1 METPT
6 VTRPTSL
13 FLDDER
19 FPPEKGG
26 PWAIVRSV
34 EAAIAWVEA
43 NGWPDRIS
51 FDNDLGEGMQEGWR
65 FAQWLIERDLDR
77 GDMPE
82 DFDFFA
88 HSRNPVRQA
97 DIEGR
102 LRAYMAYRAARCSDP

>member
-1 METPT
+1 MTL
-6 VTRPTSL
+6 VNWL

-26 PWAIVRSV
+26 PWIIVRSV
-34 EAAIAWVEA
+34 EEAIAWVEV
-43 NGWPDRIS
+43 NGWPVFAS

-82 DFDFFA
+82 GFDFYV

-102 LRAYMAYRAARCSDP
+102 LRSYMAHRARQRSPS